1 MKQKSYRTWVIR
13 MLKTTVENN
22 RKLGPGEYKNQLAL
36 QKSTIAF
43 AFSIHLSFLS
53 QTQIDLL

>member
-1 MKQKSYRTWVIR
+1 